1 MKEFKR
7 GFLRAIGSQ
16 FGILVFTILFKLLD
30 KYLSGFTDNT
40 EE

>member
-16 FGILVFTILFKLLD
+16 FGILVFTIFLKKLD
-30 KYLSGFTDNT
+30 KYLPGSTDNT

>member
-16 FGILVFTILFKLLD
+16 FGILVFTIFLKKLD
-30 KYLSGFTDNT
+30 KYLPRSTD
-40 EE
+40 ESKE